1 MTEES
6 KRESIRNAGY
16 SAWRGT
22 LLVGIGLFVLVMFV
36 GMAYLVYLGRMSDGP
51 LVLFVGV
58 VLGFLLRSVMKFF

>member
-1 MTEES
+1 MAEES

-22 LLVGIGLFVLVMFV
+22 VLIGIGLVVLVMFV
-36 GMAYLVYLGRMSDGP
+36 GMSYLVYLGRMSDGP

-58 VLGFLLRSVMKFF
+58 VLGFLLRSAMKFF